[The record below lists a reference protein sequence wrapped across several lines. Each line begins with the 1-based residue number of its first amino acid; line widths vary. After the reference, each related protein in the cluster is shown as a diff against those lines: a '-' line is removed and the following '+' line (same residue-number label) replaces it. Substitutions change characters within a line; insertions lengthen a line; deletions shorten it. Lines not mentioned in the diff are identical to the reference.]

1 MLIDSRD
8 EDFGAVLMCAV
19 RYAIGRRT
27 YMPKLVVDFITPL
40 VPELT
45 TKTLWVLKA
54 DINDREKYDALGD
67 PTIDAPIWR
76 ELFTVIQKELIKRG
90 KA

>member
-8 EDFGAVLMCAV
+8 EDFGSVLICAV

-54 DINDREKYDALGD
+54 DINDREKYDALVD

-76 ELFTVIQKELIKRG
+76 
-90 KA
+90 

>member
-8 EDFGAVLMCAV
+8 EDFGSVLICAV

-27 YMPKLVVDFITPL
+27 SMPKLVVDFITPL

-54 DINDREKYDALGD
+54 DINNREKYDALGD

-90 KA
+90 KT

>member
-8 EDFGAVLMCAV
+8 EDFGSVLICAV

>member
-76 ELFTVIQKELIKRG
+76 ELFAVIQKELIKRG